1 MQKVKP
7 CLWFNYNADE
17 ALDFYSKVFKN
28 FEVTS
33 RSKYGPNMPG
43 PEGALL
49 TAEFRIEDQ
58 ELMALNAG
66 PAFKFTEAAS
76 IIVYCE
82 DQAEVDMLWEKLA
95 QGGEVQQ
102 CGWLKDKYG
111 LSWQIIP
118 RQLGEMMSD
127 TDPAKAG
134 RAMKAML
141 QMKKIDIAKI
151 KEAYEGS

>member
-1 MQKVKP
+1 MKKVKP

-17 ALDFYSKVFKN
+17 ALEFYSKIFRD

-33 RSKYGPNMPG
+33 RSFYGPNMPG

-66 PAFKFTEAAS
+66 PAFKFTEAVS
-76 IIVYCE
+76 IMVYCE
-82 DQAEVDMLWEKLA
+82 DQAEVDHYWNKLTE
-95 QGGEVQQ
+95 GGEESM
-102 CGWLKDKYG
+102 CGWLKDKFG

-118 RQLGEMMSD
+118 KRLGEFMSSKD
-127 TDPAKAG
+127 TAKSGKVMQALLK
-134 RAMKAML
+134 MNKL
-141 QMKKIDIAKI
+141 NI
-151 KEAYEGS
+151 KELEEAYNS

>member
-66 PAFKFTEAAS
+66 PAFKFTEAVS
-76 IIVYCE
+76 IVMYCE
-82 DQAEVDMLWEKLA
+82 DQAEVDHYWSKLTD
-95 QGGEVQQ
+95 GGEESM
-102 CGWLKDKYG
+102 CGWLKDKFG
-111 LSWQIIP
+111 LSWQIVP
-118 RQLGEMMSD
+118 RRLGELMSSK
-127 TDPAKAG
+127 DPARSGKVMQALL
-134 RAMKAML
+134 K
-141 QMKKIDIAKI
+141 MKKLNI
-151 KEAYEGS
+151 KDLEEAYNS

>member
-17 ALDFYSKVFKN
+17 ALEYYAKVFKN

-66 PAFKFTEAAS
+66 PAFKFTEAVS
-76 IIVYCE
+76 IVVYCE
-82 DQAEVDMLWEKLA
+82 DQAEVDHYWAKLSE
-95 QGGEVQQ
+95 GGQTSQ
-102 CGWLKDKYG
+102 CGWLKDKFG
-111 LSWQIIP
+111 LSWQIVP
-118 RQLGEMMSD
+118 KRLGELMSSKD
-127 TDPAKAG
+127 AAKSGKVMQALLK
-134 RAMKAML
+134 MTKL
-141 QMKKIDIAKI
+141 NI
-151 KEAYEGS
+151 KELEEAHNS

>member
-76 IIVYCE
+76 IVVYCE
-82 DQAEVDMLWEKLA
+82 DQAEVDHYWNKLTE
-95 QGGEVQQ
+95 GGEESM
-102 CGWLKDKYG
+102 CGWLKDKFG
-111 LSWQIIP
+111 LSWQIVP
-118 RQLGEMMSD
+118 KKLGELMSSK
-127 TDPAKAG
+127 DPARSGKVMQALL
-134 RAMKAML
+134 K
-141 QMKKIDIAKI
+141 MKKLDI
-151 KEAYEGS
+151 KELEDAYNS

>member
-17 ALDFYSKVFKN
+17 ALEFYSKIFRN

-58 ELMALNAG
+58 EFMALNAG
-66 PAFKFTEAAS
+66 PAFKFTEAVS
-76 IIVYCE
+76 IMMYCE
-82 DQAEVDMLWEKLA
+82 DQEEIDHYWNKLTE
-95 QGGEVQQ
+95 GGEESM
-102 CGWLKDKYG
+102 CGWLKDKFG
-111 LSWQIIP
+111 LSWQIVP
-118 RQLGEMMSD
+118 KRLGELTSSKD
-127 TDPAKAG
+127 AAKSGKVMQALL
-134 RAMKAML
+134 K
-141 QMKKIDIAKI
+141 MKKLNI
-151 KEAYEGS
+151 KELEEAFNS

>member
-1 MQKVKP
+1 MKKVKP

-17 ALDFYSKVFKN
+17 ALEFYSKVFKN

-43 PEGALL
+43 PEGTLL

-66 PAFKFTEAAS
+66 PAFKFTEAVS

-82 DQAEVDMLWEKLA
+82 DQAEVDHYWNKLTE
-95 QGGEVQQ
+95 GGEESM
-102 CGWLKDKYG
+102 CGWLKDKFG
-111 LSWQIIP
+111 LSWQIVP
-118 RQLGEMMSD
+118 KRLGELMSSKD
-127 TDPAKAG
+127 SAKSGKVMQALL
-134 RAMKAML
+134 K
-141 QMKKIDIAKI
+141 MKKLNINELE
-151 KEAYEGS
+151 EAYNS

>member
-58 ELMALNAG
+58 GLMALNAG
-66 PAFKFTEAAS
+66 PAFKFTEAVS
-76 IIVYCE
+76 IVVYCE
-82 DQAEVDMLWEKLA
+82 DQAEVDHYWEKLSE
-95 QGGEVQQ
+95 GGQTSQ
-102 CGWLKDKYG
+102 CGWLKDKFG
-111 LSWQIIP
+111 LSWQIVP
-118 RQLGEMMSD
+118 KRLGELMSSKD
-127 TDPAKAG
+127 AAKGGKVMQALLK
-134 RAMKAML
+134 MTKL
-141 QMKKIDIAKI
+141 NIKKLE
-151 KEAYEGS
+151 EAYNS

>member
-82 DQAEVDMLWEKLA
+82 DQAEVDHYWNKLTE
-95 QGGEVQQ
+95 GGEESM
-102 CGWLKDKYG
+102 CGWLKDKFG
-111 LSWQIIP
+111 LSWQIVP
-118 RQLGEMMSD
+118 KKLGELMSSK
-127 TDPAKAG
+127 DPARSGKVMQALL
-134 RAMKAML
+134 K
-141 QMKKIDIAKI
+141 MKKLDI
-151 KEAYEGS
+151 KELEDAYNS

>member
-66 PAFKFTEAAS
+66 PAFKFTEAVS
-76 IIVYCE
+76 IVVYCE
-82 DQAEVDMLWEKLA
+82 DQAEVDHYWEKLTE
-95 QGGEVQQ
+95 GGEESM
-102 CGWLKDKYG
+102 CGWLKDKFG
-111 LSWQIIP
+111 LSWQIVP
-118 RQLGEMMSD
+118 KRLGELMSSKD
-127 TDPAKAG
+127 AAKGGKVMQALLK
-134 RAMKAML
+134 MTKL
-141 QMKKIDIAKI
+141 NVKELE
-151 KEAYEGS
+151 EAYNS